1 MTIQTVIL
9 CGGLGTRL
17 RPITKKIP
25 KPLVPLNKKPFI
37 FYILQQLKSQ
47 GIKRVLL
54 LTGYLGDQIKKKV
67 GNGRK
72 FGLEINYS
80 KGPVDW
86 DTGRRLWE
94 AKRLLDK
101 EFLLLYSDNF
111 SSFNLKKIIN
121 FHKQNKAKITL
132 TISQKSKGNISIFKN
147 EMLSKFNISRS
158 NKYKYVEI
166 GYMIIKKNNLFKEYK
181 NINCNLSEILRVLT
195 KKRQVFAYK
204 SIGNYYSIS
213 DKKRLLIT
221 EKYLKPKKIILIDR
235 DGVINFKAK
244 KARYINFWSEFFF
257 IPRVYKS
264 LKKLSKAGYK
274 FIIIS
279 NQAGIGRGETKL
291 NQLKKIHKNMITKL
305 KTDNINILKIYY
317 CPHNWN
323 ENCNCRKPKP
333 GMLLKASEEYYLR
346 LENTV
351 FVGDDI
357 RDLMAA
363 KNANCNGILW
373 KNNKKFQEIHDLV
386 IKSLNNINC

>member
-181 NINCNLSEILRVLT
+181 KINCNLSEILRVLT

-291 NQLKKIHKNMITKL
+291 NQLKKIHKNVITKL
-305 KTDNINILKIYY
+305 KTDNITILKIYY

>member
-17 RPITKKIP
+17 RPITNIVP
-25 KPLVPLNKKPFI
+25 KPLAVLNGKPFI

-47 GIKRVLL
+47 DIKKVLL
-54 LTGYLGDQIKKKV
+54 LTGYLGDLIKKKV
-67 GNGRK
+67 GDGRK

-80 KGPVDW
+80 KGPVHW

-94 AKRLLDK
+94 AKKLLNK

-111 SSFNLKKIIN
+111 SSFNLKKILH
-121 FHKQNKAKITL
+121 FHKQNRAKITL
-132 TISQKSKGNISIFKN
+132 TISKKSKGNISIFKN
-147 EMLSKFNISRS
+147 EMVRKFCEKRSSKYN
-158 NKYKYVEI
+158 YVEI
-166 GYMIIKKNNLFKEYK
+166 GYMIIKKKNLFKEYK
-181 NINCNLSEILRVLT
+181 NINCNLSEILRDLT

-204 SIGNYYSIS
+204 CIGTYYSIS
-213 DKKRLLIT
+213 DKKRLSVT

-264 LKKLSKAGYK
+264 LKKLSNAGYK

-291 NQLKKIHKNMITKL
+291 VELKKIHQNMIK
-305 KTDNINILKIYY
+305 KFKKDNIHILKIYY

-323 ENCNCRKPKP
+323 ENCTCRKPKP

-351 FVGDDI
+351 FVGDDN

-363 KNANCNGILW
+363 QNANCNGILW

-386 IKSLNNINC
+386 KKSLNNINR

>member
-147 EMLSKFNISRS
+147 EMVSKFNISRS

-181 NINCNLSEILRVLT
+181 KINCNLSEILRVLT

-291 NQLKKIHKNMITKL
+291 NQLKKIHKNVITKL
-305 KTDNINILKIYY
+305 KTDNITILKIYY